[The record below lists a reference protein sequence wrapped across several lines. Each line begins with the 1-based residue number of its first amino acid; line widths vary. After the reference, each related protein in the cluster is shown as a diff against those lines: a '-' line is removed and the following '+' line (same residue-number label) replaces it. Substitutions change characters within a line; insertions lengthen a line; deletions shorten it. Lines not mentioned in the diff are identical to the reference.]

1 MVDPGADLAGTRPSP
16 SAHLRKRLFDI
27 LVAAIA
33 LCLCSPLLLVL
44 ALVVALSAGRPLL
57 YREYRVGRR
66 GVLFPQYKFRTLRPD
81 SSGLRTVAPEDDPR
95 IVGAGRWL
103 RRWRLDELPQL
114 LNVLWGHMSL
124 VGPRPMPRSHA
135 DRLPPVQRNIILS
148 VRPGLTDDAA
158 LFFLAEDAALA
169 GRPDPEALYL
179 ERLFPAKARMQVD
192 SLARWSLRDDL
203 RILRQTLASLWSPAA
218 RAESARAMQE
228 LLAGCPPAN

>member
-1 MVDPGADLAGTRPSP
+1 MGISIGIAAVEAANASQMEALANVE
-16 SAHLRKRLFDI
+16 L
-27 LVAAIA
+27 AA
-33 LCLCSPLLLVL
+33 
-44 ALVVALSAGRPLL
+44 
-57 YREYRVGRR
+57 
-66 GVLFPQYKFRTLRPD
+66 
-81 SSGLRTVAPEDDPR
+81 
-95 IVGAGRWL
+95 
-103 RRWRLDELPQL
+103 
-114 LNVLWGHMSL
+114 
-124 VGPRPMPRSHA
+124 
-135 DRLPPVQRNIILS
+135 
-148 VRPGLTDDAA
+148 LTDDAA